1 MRGADVFPSK
11 YLKTGDLQGHKVRVL
26 MASVQMEDL
35 NDENKPVLYFHG
47 KEKGLVLNK
56 TKWNSIADLYGDD
69 SDDWEGKPIVLA
81 PGKTTYQGKRVDCID
96 IEPPQD
102 PKQSA
107 QAAQAPIIPAARLST
122 QHTEAPKQKTAQEML
137 DDEIPF

>member
-96 IEPPQD
+96 IYPPEQAKQD
-102 PKQSA
+102 P
-107 QAAQAPIIPAARLST
+107 QAPLTRPAPASSPPVGEQASRST
-122 QHTEAPKQKTAQEML
+122 GQEL
-137 DDEIPF
+137 NDEIPF